1 MVRQDAVIV
10 GGGIIGLTHA
20 HFLSRQGWSVC
31 VLEQHPAARGAS
43 VRNFGMVW
51 PVGQPLGEMREM
63 ALRSSELWREAA
75 EEHGLWLN
83 ECGSLH
89 LAYAAD
95 ELAVLREYVDAA
107 DDDALELIS
116 PDEALRRQPLVKPEG
131 LLGALW
137 SPHEVC
143 VDPRVTA
150 AKLAES
156 LAARPGVEVRFEAQ
170 AADIEPGRVVLASGE
185 EVLGR
190 AILVCPGAWA
200 TEHHSLMLNAGAE
213 SIRLQMMRGRIAGVS
228 ELGPHLCAGLTLLHY
243 GAFQDCPSLARV
255 RERMARERPE
265 HIEHGIHILVSQHAD
280 FTFTIGD
287 SHHVLPDAALRASRV
302 DELMLEAL
310 AEFFPAER
318 VELVERWE
326 GVYARGLNEPY
337 TVKTFEDGVWGIGAL
352 GGAGMTLSFGLAE
365 RTIAGLITPFL
376 AEGR

>member
-1 MVRQDAVIV
+1 MVRHDAVIV

-51 PVGQPLGEMREM
+51 PVGQPLGAMREM
-63 ALRSSELWREAA
+63 AMRSRELWREAA
-75 EEHGLWLN
+75 EEHGFWLN

-107 DDDALELIS
+107 GDDALELIS
-116 PDEALRRQPLVKPEG
+116 PDEALRRHPLVKPDG
-131 LLGALW
+131 LLGAMW

-150 AKLAES
+150 ANLAKS
-156 LAARPGVEVRFEAQ
+156 LAARPGVEVRFEAL
-170 AADIEPGRVVLASGE
+170 AADIQPGRVVLASGE

-190 AILVCPGAWA
+190 AILVCPGAWT
-200 TEHHSLMLNAGAE
+200 TEPRSQALNSEADG
-213 SIRLQMMRGRIAGVS
+213 IRLQMMRGRIAGVS

-243 GAFQDCPSLARV
+243 GAFQDCPSLASV
-255 RERMARERPE
+255 RDRMARERPE

-280 FTFTIGD
+280 FTFTLGD

-310 AEFFPAER
+310 AQFFPTER
-318 VELVERWE
+318 LELIERWE
-326 GVYARGLNEPY
+326 GVYARGRREPLQ
-337 TVKTFEDGVWGIGAL
+337 VHQPEEGLWAIGAV

-365 RTIAGLITPFL
+365 RTTSGLINPYL
-376 AEGR
+376 AG